1 MSLGMTMGTFS
12 IERVGII
19 PFLFWVLVFLLAN
32 GTFYGRNNQGVYNW
46 LAWRRI
52 NKKKEENFSVKYY

>member
-32 GTFYGRNNQGVYNW
+32 GTFYGPCPY
-46 LAWRRI
+46 LDH
-52 NKKKEENFSVKYY
+52 FSSQASLLISD